1 MREGIVGASVGLFA
15 MQISL
20 MTALHLQPS
29 MASVN
34 IVGLQA
40 LLLILLFA
48 GLAIGVL
55 TSERQLLS
63 QRLHQHQAKVSQ
75 IGRAA
80 SMGSFSNSLAHE
92 ISQPLTA
99 IGNFTRAAERAL
111 GAEPP
116 ETTRAIDAMRN
127 ASAQVKRA
135 VEITRKLRSLFEMG
149 RVELA
154 PHDAGEL
161 VEEAMSLMAME
172 AADSRI
178 VMTFARRNPEP
189 QVLADR
195 LQIVLVL
202 VNLLRNS
209 IEALRA
215 QPQQHRGI
223 SIEIEE
229 PTEKAVVFRVRDNGP
244 GFAAGFDLNTHEVG
258 QSEKP
263 HGLGVGLGICRSII
277 DAHQGRLY
285 VERRARGASVVFT
298 LARAGDSRS

>member
-1 MREGIVGASVGLFA
+1 
-15 MQISL
+15 
-20 MTALHLQPS
+20 
-29 MASVN
+29 
-34 IVGLQA
+34 
-40 LLLILLFA
+40 
-48 GLAIGVL
+48 
-55 TSERQLLS
+55 
-63 QRLHQHQAKVSQ
+63 
-75 IGRAA
+75 
-80 SMGSFSNSLAHE
+80 
-92 ISQPLTA
+92 
-99 IGNFTRAAERAL
+99 
-111 GAEPP
+111 
-116 ETTRAIDAMRN
+116 
-127 ASAQVKRA
+127 
-135 VEITRKLRSLFEMG
+135 
-149 RVELA
+149 
-154 PHDAGEL
+154 
-161 VEEAMSLMAME
+161 MSLMAME
-172 AADSRI
+172 AAESRI

-209 IEALRA
+209 MEALRA